1 MDNEAERESG
11 MRVVRRE
18 PDRASPPQTPTV
30 TGHLTHPIRDLYD
43 EVTNDK
49 ASWTDATF
57 WFVLGLLAD
66 FGKDVLLVWWRG

>member
-1 MDNEAERESG
+1 MDHEAERENRVRDLRRVPSG
-11 MRVVRRE
+11 
-18 PDRASPPQTPTV
+18 PASDAPATM

-66 FGKDVLLVWWRG
+66 FGKDVLVRWLQW